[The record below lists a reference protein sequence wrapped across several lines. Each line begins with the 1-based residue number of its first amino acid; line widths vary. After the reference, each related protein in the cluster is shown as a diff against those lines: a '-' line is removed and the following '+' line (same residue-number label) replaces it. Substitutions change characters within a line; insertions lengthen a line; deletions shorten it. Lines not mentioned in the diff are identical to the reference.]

1 MKQET
6 PDGRPGAAVGSRC
19 ERLTYVRVTTR
30 LREPPRHVQVIPCVR
45 IRRRLCLLGSDIV
58 NGRRACADV
67 CRRYPVGLMRLSRM
81 FAPTLR
87 EDPAEA
93 DIASHRLLL
102 RAGFIRQAM
111 AGVYTT
117 LPMGLRAVRKI
128 EAVVR
133 HEMDAVGA
141 QELRM
146 PILLPAAPWQA
157 TGRYELYGDNLFK
170 LVDRH
175 GRELILGPTQEEVVA
190 LLAAGD
196 LPSYRDLPVNVYQ
209 FEWKYRDEFRPRF
222 GLLRG
227 REFRMKDAYS
237 IDRDEDGMRESYRIM
252 YEAYERVFGRF
263 GLDLVIVEAD
273 PGQIGGGVNHEFMAR
288 ARVGEDLFVEC
299 ENGDYLAD
307 TEAAR
312 PLSPEPA
319 GEGAA
324 PLTEI
329 DTPNTPTIESLATLL
344 GVEPSQTLKCV
355 MFDVAGT
362 TAAVLVPGDRDV
374 NVDKLGK
381 LVFPS
386 TVRPFEDGDFAGRG
400 FVKGYVGPQGFDESV
415 RVFADLTVRGG
426 KDWVTGSNTRD
437 RHVTGANPGRDF
449 RVDRWEDLVEFRE
462 GDRCP
467 IDGGALLI
475 GRSIVVGHIY
485 QLGTRYSGPL
495 EATFVDEDGSDKPY
509 VMGSYGIGITRIMAA
524 AAEQSHDDDG
534 LIWRKVMAPFEVI
547 VLIATRDHEQ
557 TVAEAERIYAELRDR
572 GVDVVLDDR
581 EESAGVKFKDADLI
595 GYPVQVVVGKRGVD
609 AGTVDLKLRA
619 TGDRTQG
626 PLAGAA
632 SAAFD
637 LLAGAP

>member
-1 MKQET
+1 
-6 PDGRPGAAVGSRC
+6 
-19 ERLTYVRVTTR
+19 
-30 LREPPRHVQVIPCVR
+30 
-45 IRRRLCLLGSDIV
+45 
-58 NGRRACADV
+58 
-67 CRRYPVGLMRLSRM
+67 MRLSQM

-102 RAGFIRQAM
+102 RGGFIRQVM

-117 LPMGLRAVRKI
+117 LPMGLRTTRKI

-133 HEMDAVGA
+133 EEMDLAGA
-141 QELRM
+141 QEIRM
-146 PILLPAAPWQA
+146 PILLPAAPWRA
-157 TGRYELYGDNLFK
+157 SGRYELYGDNLFK
-170 LVDRH
+170 LTDRH
-175 GRELILGPTQEEVVA
+175 ERDLILGPTQEEVVA

-209 FEWKYRDEFRPRF
+209 VEWKYRDEFRPRF

-227 REFRMKDAYS
+227 REFLMKDAYS

-252 YEAYERVFGRF
+252 YEAYERVFERF
-263 GLDLVIVEAD
+263 GLDLAIVEAD
-273 PGQIGGGVNHEFMAR
+273 PGQIGGGINHEFMAR
-288 ARVGEDLFVEC
+288 ASVGEDLFVEC

-312 PLSPEPA
+312 PLAPEPA
-319 GEGAA
+319 GQGTAT
-324 PLTEI
+324 LTEI

-344 GVEPSQTLKCV
+344 DVEPSQTLKCV

-362 TAAVLVPGDRDV
+362 TTAVLVPGDREV
-374 NVDKLGK
+374 NVNKLEK
-381 LVFPS
+381 LVFPLK
-386 TVRPFEDGDFAGRG
+386 VRPFDDDDFGGRG
-400 FVKGYVGPQGFDESV
+400 FVKGYVGPQRFDESV
-415 RVFADLTVRGG
+415 QVLADLMVQGG
-426 KDWVTGSNTRD
+426 KDWVTGSNTVD
-437 RHVTGANPGRDF
+437 RHVMGANAGRDF

-467 IDGGALLI
+467 IDGGALRI

-485 QLGTRYSGPL
+485 QLGTNFSGPL
-495 EATFVDEDGSDKPY
+495 EARFVDEDGSEKPY

-547 VLIATRDHEQ
+547 VVIATRDHDA
-557 TVAEAERIYAELRDR
+557 TVTEAERIYAELRGR

-581 EESAGVKFKDADLI
+581 EETAGVKFKDADLI
-595 GYPVQVVVGKRGVD
+595 GYPLQVVVGKRGVE
-609 AGTVDLKLRA
+609 AGTVDLKLRT
-619 TGDRTQG
+619 TGERTIAPIAQ
-626 PLAGAA
+626 AA
-632 SAAFD
+632 SAVVD

>member
-1 MKQET
+1 
-6 PDGRPGAAVGSRC
+6 
-19 ERLTYVRVTTR
+19 
-30 LREPPRHVQVIPCVR
+30 
-45 IRRRLCLLGSDIV
+45 
-58 NGRRACADV
+58 
-67 CRRYPVGLMRLSRM
+67 MRLSQM

-102 RAGFIRQAM
+102 RGGFIRQVM

-117 LPMGLRAVRKI
+117 LPMGLRTTRKI

-133 HEMDAVGA
+133 EEMDLAGA
-141 QELRM
+141 QEIRM
-146 PILLPAAPWQA
+146 PILLPAAPWRA
-157 TGRYELYGDNLFK
+157 SGRYELYGDNLFK
-170 LVDRH
+170 LTDRH
-175 GRELILGPTQEEVVA
+175 ERDLILGPTQEEVVA

-209 FEWKYRDEFRPRF
+209 VEWKYRDEFRPRF
-222 GLLRG
+222 GLLRS
-227 REFRMKDAYS
+227 REFLMKDAYS

-252 YEAYERVFGRF
+252 YEAYERVFERF
-263 GLDLVIVEAD
+263 GLDLAIVEAD
-273 PGQIGGGVNHEFMAR
+273 PGQIGGGINHEFMAR
-288 ARVGEDLFVEC
+288 ASVGEDLFVEC

-312 PLSPEPA
+312 PLAPEPA
-319 GEGAA
+319 GQGTAT
-324 PLTEI
+324 LTEI

-344 GVEPSQTLKCV
+344 DVEPSQTLKCV

-362 TAAVLVPGDRDV
+362 TTAVLVPGDREV
-374 NVDKLGK
+374 NVNKLEK
-381 LVFPS
+381 LVFPLK
-386 TVRPFEDGDFAGRG
+386 VRPFDDDDFGGRG
-400 FVKGYVGPQGFDESV
+400 FVKGYVGPQRFDESV
-415 RVFADLTVRGG
+415 QVLADLMVQGG
-426 KDWVTGSNTRD
+426 KDWVTGSNTVD
-437 RHVTGANPGRDF
+437 RHVMGANAGRDF

-467 IDGGALLI
+467 KDGGALRI

-485 QLGTRYSGPL
+485 QLGTNFSGPL
-495 EATFVDEDGSDKPY
+495 EARFVDEDGSEKPY

-547 VLIATRDHEQ
+547 VVIATRDHDA
-557 TVAEAERIYAELRDR
+557 TVTEAERIYAELRGR

-581 EESAGVKFKDADLI
+581 EETAGVKFKDADLI
-595 GYPVQVVVGKRGVD
+595 GYPLQVVVGKRGVE
-609 AGTVDLKLRA
+609 AGTVDLKLRT
-619 TGDRTQG
+619 TGERTIAPIAQ
-626 PLAGAA
+626 AA
-632 SAAFD
+632 SAVVD